1 MDTQLA
7 LCTFEQS
14 ERLLKAG
21 FDWETFPYV
30 YVVKNYTNWG
40 KDHYVGDLVTNPLSD
55 TSKYISA
62 PTVELAL
69 QWFRNV
75 KGIVNCI
82 SREVKDDDTIEYV
95 GKFKDLYLTNFTY
108 IDYPAAASAL
118 LDELLTLIEEENL

>member
-14 ERLLKAG
+14 ERLKKAG

-40 KDHYVGDLVTNPLSD
+40 KDHYVGDLVTNQSSD

-69 QWFRNV
+69 QWIEQ
-75 KGIVNCI
+75 KAGIIGYVAYDY
-82 SREVKDDDTIEYV
+82 SAQMWYFVMKDDTSDFYYT
-95 GKFKDLYLTNFTY
+95 KK
-108 IDYPAAASAL
+108 AAASAL
-118 LDELLTLIEEENL
+118 LDELLTLIEEE

>member
-14 ERLLKAG
+14 ERLKKAG

-40 KDHYVGDLVTNPLSD
+40 EDHYVGDLVTNPSSD

-69 QWFRNV
+69 QWFEDV
-75 KGIVNCI
+75 KGFKYNLQNNVNAGCWI
-82 SREVKDDDTIEYV
+82 TPVFK
-95 GKFKDLYLTNFTY
+95 GKYF
-108 IDYPAAASAL
+108 AAIYAKNSKQAKSIL
-118 LDELLTLIEEENL
+118 LDELLTLIEEEKK